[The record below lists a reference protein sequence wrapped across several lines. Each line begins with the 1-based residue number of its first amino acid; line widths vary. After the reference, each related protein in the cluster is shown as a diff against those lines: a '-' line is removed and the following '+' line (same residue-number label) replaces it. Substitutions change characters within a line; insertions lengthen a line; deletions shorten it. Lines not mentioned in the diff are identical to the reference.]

1 MIHRCDIFSQEHT
14 SLLEIIY
21 LLFTNAENKI
31 LLLFYETMY
40 SFKTHATVVRIGRI
54 VHTGRLFT
62 QPNMICLQSGLT

>member
-40 SFKTHATVVRIGRI
+40 LFKMHATVVRIGRI
-54 VHTGRLFT
+54 HWV
-62 QPNMICLQSGLT
+62 QSIPYPME